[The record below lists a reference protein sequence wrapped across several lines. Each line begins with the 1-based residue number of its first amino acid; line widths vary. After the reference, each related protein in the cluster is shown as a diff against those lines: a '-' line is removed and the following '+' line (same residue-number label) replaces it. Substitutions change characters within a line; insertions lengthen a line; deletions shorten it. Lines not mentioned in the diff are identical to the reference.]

1 MRISEWSSDV
11 CSSDLRSPSWRSRR
25 KSGFRAACPYSFVG
39 DVPMLSLAPSPYLGA
54 GGGGDKGFGVG
65 IALVDLK
72 IEDRRKAE
80 PDHIGDEQP
89 RRGLADRRK
98 GEGGRDRHHQDE
110 DDEVKRGRHLMLAE
124 EDRKSVV

>member
-1 MRISEWSSDV
+1 
-11 CSSDLRSPSWRSRR
+11 
-25 KSGFRAACPYSFVG
+25 
-39 DVPMLSLAPSPYLGA
+39 MLSLSPSPYLGA

-80 PDHIGDEQP
+80 PRHIGDQQP
-89 RRGLADRRK
+89 RRGLADRRE

-124 EDRKSVV
+124 EERRPGEVGDQRSEARRVGKECVSTCKSRWSRSNEKKKR